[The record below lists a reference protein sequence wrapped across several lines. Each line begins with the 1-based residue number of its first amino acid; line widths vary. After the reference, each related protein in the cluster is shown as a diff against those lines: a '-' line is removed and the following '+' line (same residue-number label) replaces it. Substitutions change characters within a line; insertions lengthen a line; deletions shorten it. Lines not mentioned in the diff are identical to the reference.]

1 MNNTANHHLHSRGY
15 PDGSDN
21 KESACNAGDVT
32 SIPVSGGSPGEG
44 TGYPL
49 QYPCLENAMD
59 REAWQATVD
68 RVTKS
73 QTQLSPT
80 RQETDFHFIDFYMVL
95 FVSLLKTAGIS
106 SNEQH
111 NSIMYKPSCPY
122 RHKFI
127 LPLEICRFQS

>member
-1 MNNTANHHLHSRGY
+1 MNNMANHHLHSRGY

-44 TGYPL
+44 NGYPL

-59 REAWQATVD
+59 RGAWQATVH

-73 QTQLSPT
+73 QTRLSNT
-80 RQETDFHFIDFYMVL
+80 LTIIYTVGNRFSFYRLLYGLVCQFVKNCWYL
-95 FVSLLKTAGIS
+95 F
-106 SNEQH
+106 
-111 NSIMYKPSCPY
+111 
-122 RHKFI
+122 
-127 LPLEICRFQS
+127 